1 MFKNRVDK
9 ASYPHYPSNHFKGLR
24 NNRGRVAFSKMLK
37 NGKKQAYSYLKS
49 PKTGVKQ
56 VKICPK
62 GQKPIL
68 RLFTNFPL
76 S

>member
-1 MFKNRVDK
+1 
-9 ASYPHYPSNHFKGLR
+9 
-24 NNRGRVAFSKMLK
+24 MLK

-56 VKICPK
+56 VKISPK

>member
-1 MFKNRVDK
+1 MFKNSVCK
-9 ASYPHYPSNHFKGLR
+9 TSYPHYPPNNFKGLR
-24 NNRGRVAFSKMLK
+24 HNIPRVAFSKMLK

-56 VKICPK
+56 VKISPK